1 MICLQACAQDVA
13 DLYAEEG
20 TERCAGMTWDQQE
33 ALRERQQDAEI
44 AARVRAFNSVPYRM
58 PLPYLPRYKAS
69 SYECWQCKQTVQLE
83 FPSVLVAASMA
94 RSDFRKDAQ

>member
-1 MICLQACAQDVA
+1 
-13 DLYAEEG
+13 
-20 TERCAGMTWDQQE
+20 MTWDQQE

-69 SYECWQCKQTVQLE
+69 SYECWQ
-83 FPSVLVAASMA
+83 
-94 RSDFRKDAQ
+94 